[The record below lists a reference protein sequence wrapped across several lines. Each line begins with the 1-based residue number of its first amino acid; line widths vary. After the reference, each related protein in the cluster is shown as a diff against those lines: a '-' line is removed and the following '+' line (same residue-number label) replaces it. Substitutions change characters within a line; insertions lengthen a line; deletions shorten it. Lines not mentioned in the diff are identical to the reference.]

1 MAFYL
6 FHRAEPWPHGD
17 SQAAVVSASTFAA
30 AQAAMASTPYIFDGF
45 DGFDAG
51 TQTATS
57 HATADAASAA
67 KLVGT
72 PHATYAA
79 AVAAGYITAIT
90 V

>member
-30 AQAAMASTPYIFDGF
+30 AQAAMASTPHIF

-51 TQTATS
+51 TQTATN
-57 HATADAASAA
+57 HATAAAASAA